1 MIQVR
6 KIGVLTSGGDA
17 PGMNAAVRAVVR
29 SAAAAGIETI
39 GVYRGYQGLIDG
51 DFKPLTDVSGIIQR
65 GGTVLYTARCE
76 QFFDPEFR
84 MIGIELAKQAGM
96 DGLVV
101 IGGDGSFRGA
111 RCLSMEGLPTVGIPA
126 TIDNDIACSEY
137 TIGFDTAANVALEAI
152 DRLRDTSMS
161 HHRCSVVEVMGR
173 HAGFLALEVGVASGA
188 LAVVVPERECNLE
201 TEIFDRIRAGGM
213 SQYIVVVAEGASVPA
228 HIIAEQIEEQT
239 GMQARLTV
247 LGHVQRGGAPTARDR
262 VTATRMGERA
272 VELLRHGIGNRVV
285 AVKSSHII
293 DYDIGE
299 ALEMTKGL
307 DEKLYLLCSK
317 VAGSN

>member
-1 MIQVR
+1 MIQVK

-29 SAAAAGIETI
+29 SAASAGIETI
-39 GVYRGYQGLIDG
+39 GVYRGYQGLIEG
-51 DFKPLTDVSGIIQR
+51 DFKTLTDVSGIIQR

-76 QFFDPEFR
+76 QFFEPEFR
-84 MIGIELAKQAGM
+84 TIGIELAKQAGM

-201 TEIFDRIRAGGM
+201 TEIFERIRAGGM
-213 SQYIVVVAEGASVPA
+213 SQYIVVVAEGASLPA

-285 AVKSSHII
+285 AVKSSHIV

-307 DEKLYLLCSK
+307 DEKL
-317 VAGSN
+317 

>member
-213 SQYIVVVAEGASVPA
+213 SQYIVVVAEGSSVPA

-285 AVKSSHII
+285 AVKSSHIV